1 MKSRIRILTAFLFFI
16 FICLVISQ
24 NLYADIDWTTI
35 KQFDLSSKPLDVTT
49 SDDGRMVFILTKGE
63 IIVYSPD
70 KNNIFKRIPLDQG
83 FDKIEYST
91 RGSIL
96 VLTSSTLNTLKI
108 IRVDQ
113 IYPIDISGLA
123 FKGPENATV
132 TIAVFDDY
140 Q

>member
-1 MKSRIRILTAFLFFI
+1 MKSRARVLTTFLLSV

-24 NLYADIDWTTI
+24 NLYADIDWTVV
-35 KQFDLSSKPLDVTT
+35 KQFDLSSKPMDVAV
-49 SDDGRMVFILTKGE
+49 SDDGRMVFVLTKGE
-63 IIVYSPD
+63 IIVYSPA
-70 KNNIFKRIPLDQG
+70 KNNIFKRIPLDQE

-96 VLTSSTLNTLKI
+96 VLTSSTLNTLQI
-108 IRVDQ
+108 IRLDQ
-113 IYPIDISGLA
+113 IFPIDISGLA
-123 FKGPENATV
+123 VKGPADAPV

>member
-1 MKSRIRILTAFLFFI
+1 MKSRARVLTAFLLSV

-24 NLYADIDWTTI
+24 NLYADIDWTAV
-35 KQFDLSSKPLDVTT
+35 KQYDLSSKPMDVAV
-49 SDDGRMVFILTKGE
+49 SDDGRMVFVLTKGE
-63 IIVYSPD
+63 IIVYSPA
-70 KNNIFKRIPLDQG
+70 KNNIFKRIPLDQE

-96 VLTSSTLNTLKI
+96 VLTSSTLNTLQI
-108 IRVDQ
+108 IRLDQ
-113 IYPIDISGLA
+113 IFPIDISGSA
-123 FKGPENATV
+123 VKGPADAPV

>member
-1 MKSRIRILTAFLFFI
+1 MKNRVRLLTAFPIFI
-16 FICLVISQ
+16 FICLIVSQ
-24 NLYADIDWTTI
+24 NLYADIDWTAV
-35 KQFDLSSKPLDVTT
+35 KQFDLGSKPLDVAT
-49 SDDGRMVFILTKGE
+49 SEDGQMVFVLTKGE

-70 KNNIFKRIPLDQG
+70 QNNVFKRIPLDQE
-83 FDKIEYST
+83 FDKIEFAT
-91 RGSIL
+91 RAGIL

-108 IRVDQ
+108 IRVEP

-123 FKGPENATV
+123 FKGPEKAPV